1 MLHIVVSSI
10 HTCIVK
16 YLTIFN
22 HTPFTDNSCST
33 RQMDSSGFLAMG
45 TAVVVGAG
53 SDIGY
58 TVSSYLYN
66 SGYDVIPVEDYLS
79 LEVHPT
85 REKWLNIH
93 SLWKAE
99 LPVKFIDLSDDSVL
113 EGLLWRDGFVTVV
126 YVVPTLVEG
135 LAEGGLH
142 SPPKYTQLLDNYLR
156 LIHTLLCRLG
166 TVRLL
171 LIVPPQPHASSN
183 GGSVIVR
190 EMVQLYKL
198 LLKSYISN
206 NAKFKAEVIQVLQ
219 CSSSCDSIAQL
230 AMMIRSLKKGSAF
243 ERTIRLPSLRKRRT
257 NGLKNVIFTTYFTS
271 KSFKAQSSVDS
282 FQYMKGFLMTAK
294 QFDVDI
300 VIIHDGA
307 SPEFQARLR
316 EFNDRIDLIQYNG
329 DFHGRSIND
338 GRFFIM
344 YEYMLNNPNIGSIVL
359 QDLRDGIFLLD
370 PFKVMSTMGDTR
382 LYLGVDIPFFTRM
395 RKGYKG
401 CEKKLLT
408 LYDSRRLYP
417 EFNAGTLGGSWEVV
431 LSYLQLMI
439 RSFEEIFPSEKNC
452 NMDAFDFVAHRY
464 FYDIMYYGNP
474 FQGHLQTQLS
484 TPNGIAI
491 RHKDT
496 FYDK

>member
-1 MLHIVVSSI
+1 
-10 HTCIVK
+10 
-16 YLTIFN
+16 
-22 HTPFTDNSCST
+22 
-33 RQMDSSGFLAMG
+33 MDSSGSLATG

-53 SDIGY
+53 GDIGY

-66 SGYDVIPVEDYLS
+66 SGYDVIPVEDYLT

-85 REKWLNIH
+85 REKWLNVH

-99 LPVKFIDLSDDSVL
+99 LPVKFIDLSDRSVL
-113 EGLLWRDGFVTVV
+113 DELLQRDDMMTVV
-126 YVVPTLVEG
+126 YIVPALVESVS
-135 LAEGGLH
+135 EGGLH

-156 LIHTLLCRLG
+156 LIHALLCRLDS
-166 TVRLL
+166 VRLL
-171 LIVPPQPHASSN
+171 LIVPPPQAHA
-183 GGSVIVR
+183 GSDDGSAIVR
-190 EMVQLYKL
+190 EMVQLYKVI
-198 LLKSYISN
+198 LKSYISS
-206 NAKFKAEVIQVLQ
+206 NARFKAEVIQVLK
-219 CSSSCDSIAQL
+219 CSSSCDSVAQL
-230 AMMIRSLKKGSAF
+230 AIMIRSLKKGSAF
-243 ERTIRLPSLRKRRT
+243 EKTIRLPPLSRRRT
-257 NGLKNVIFTTYFTS
+257 SGLRNVIFTTYFTTRT
-271 KSFKAQSSVDS
+271 FKTYSSADS

-294 QFDVDI
+294 KFDVDI
-300 VIIHDGA
+300 VIVHDQA
-307 SPEFQARLR
+307 SPEFQARLT
-316 EFNDRIDLIQYNG
+316 EFHDRIELIQYNG
-329 DFHGRSIND
+329 DFYSRSIND
-338 GRFFIM
+338 GRYFIM
-344 YEYMLNNPNIGSIVL
+344 YEYMLNNPNIGNIIL

-370 PFKVMSTMGDTR
+370 PFKVMSTMGDTH

-439 RSFEEIFPSEKNC
+439 RSFEGVFPFEKNC
-452 NMDAFDFVAHRY
+452 NMDAFDFIAHRY

-474 FQGHLQTQLS
+474 FQGHLQVQLS
-484 TPNGIAI
+484 SPNGIAI